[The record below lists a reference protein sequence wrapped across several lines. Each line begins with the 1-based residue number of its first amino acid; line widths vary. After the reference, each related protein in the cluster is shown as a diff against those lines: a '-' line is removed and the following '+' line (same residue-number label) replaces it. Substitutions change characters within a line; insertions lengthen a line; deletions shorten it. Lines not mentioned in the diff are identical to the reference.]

1 MLLGVVASFLLAT
14 SPVAVA
20 VRGGCVDDDA
30 LRAALQERV
39 GVDVVDS
46 VSARVI
52 DIAFDCVTANEVEV
66 ELELTIDGVPR
77 GHRALGPFVDVDRA
91 FDAAVFAAS
100 LVIDPIGVGPDPAPA
115 AAPAVP
121 APAVP
126 ASGVPAASTETPAAV
141 NAGVARV
148 DVVRSNHRIPPVLV
162 GIAVG
167 GGVSSGLSP
176 GMAPGL
182 LARLRLD
189 TGILPLVIAVG
200 ARVEAPPT
208 IVLDGT
214 RQLESIAG
222 AFFVDGCYRTGL
234 VADVVA
240 DLCLTGEGGV
250 LRAYGVGLD
259 NAQTIT
265 ARIMTLGG
273 TLQLRAPLVG
283 GLGVFVRA
291 SASSAVLRARLF
303 ADGAAV
309 WENPPIGGLLIVG
322 IDGVMS
328 TGGTR

>member
-1 MLLGVVASFLLAT
+1 VLLGVLASFLLAA

-20 VRGGCVDDDA
+20 VRGDCVDEQA

-39 GVDVVDS
+39 GVEVVDS

-52 DIAFDCVTANEVEV
+52 DIAFDCVTTNEVGV
-66 ELELTIDGVPR
+66 ELELTINGVPR
-77 GHRALGPFVDVDRA
+77 GHRELGPFVDVDRA

-100 LVIDPIGVGPDPAPA
+100 LVLDPLGPLPDTTAPI
-115 AAPAVP
+115 APPVAD
-121 APAVP
+121 ANAN
-126 ASGVPAASTETPAAV
+126 ATP
-141 NAGVARV
+141 ARV
-148 DVVRSNHRIPPVLV
+148 DVVRSTYRIPPVLV
-162 GIAVG
+162 GLAVG
-167 GGVSSGLSP
+167 GGVSGGFSP
-176 GMAPGL
+176 GTSPGL

-189 TGILPLVIAVG
+189 TGILPLVVAVG
-200 ARVEAPPT
+200 ARIEAPPA

-214 RQLESIAG
+214 RQLESTAG

-259 NAQTIT
+259 NAQSIT
-265 ARIMTLGG
+265 ARVMTLGG
-273 TLQLRAPLVG
+273 TLHLRAPLVG

-303 ADGAAV
+303 ADGSDV
-309 WENPPIGGLLIVG
+309 WANPPLGGLLIVG
-322 IDGVMS
+322 VDGVMS
-328 TGGTR
+328 TGGSR